1 MGHRRQRF
9 EDEETKP
16 IPQEPTESE
25 PTEREPAEPEPAHPA
40 RGKRRGAASEPTPEA
55 G

>member
-16 IPQEPTESE
+16 IPQEPTES
-25 PTEREPAEPEPAHPA
+25 EPAEPEPAHPA